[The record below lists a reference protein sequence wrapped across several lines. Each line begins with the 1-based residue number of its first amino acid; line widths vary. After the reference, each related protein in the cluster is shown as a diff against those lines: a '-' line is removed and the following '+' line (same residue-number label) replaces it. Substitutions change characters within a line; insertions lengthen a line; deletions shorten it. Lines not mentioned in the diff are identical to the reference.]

1 MAAKKAAKKKA
12 AASNTTAA
20 TKLDR
25 INVSDFE
32 LWGKLVKTWA
42 TGRDYV
48 KNGKTY
54 LPKPTSIA
62 DLKKQC
68 KAAGL
73 TITIPARY
81 KGKIKYAQSNEHTVL
96 IRLPPAVLVADS
108 EELLGAEGTVYS
120 LPPFYKRI
128 FQNVDPLVPNNQ
140 KLKVHA
146 ERIGDYSMSACM

>member
-1 MAAKKAAKKKA
+1 MAVKKAAKTAAKKKA
-12 AASNTTAA
+12 VTA

-25 INVSDFE
+25 INVSDYE

-42 TGRDYV
+42 TGKDYV

-54 LPKPTSIA
+54 LPKPTTI
-62 DLKKQC
+62 DELKKQC

-81 KGKIKYAQSNEHTVL
+81 KGKIKYAQGNEHTVL

-108 EELLGAEGTVYS
+108 EVVLGAEGTVYS